1 MLLRIITVISLFI
14 FLLLMIS
21 GAQTEVAL
29 YRSIIS
35 FMILFS
41 GVYLTIFFLN
51 VIKDDSDSVESEIK
65 SGANKIFSGEKGE

>member
-21 GAQTEVAL
+21 GTQTEVAL
-29 YRSIIS
+29 YRGIIS

-51 VIKDDSDSVESEIK
+51 VIKDDPDSVKPEVK
-65 SGANKIFSGEKGE
+65 SGANEFFSGEKGE

>member
-21 GAQTEVAL
+21 GSQIEVAL
-29 YRSIIS
+29 YRGIIS

-41 GVYLTIFFLN
+41 GVYLTIFLLN
-51 VIKDDSDSVESEIK
+51 VIKDDNDPGKPEVK
-65 SGANKIFSGEKGE
+65 SGANEVFSGEKGE

>member
-29 YRSIIS
+29 YRGIIS
-35 FMILFS
+35 FMVLFS

-51 VIKDDSDSVESEIK
+51 IIKDNSDSDKHEVK
-65 SGANKIFSGEKGE
+65 SGAKEVFSDEKGE

>member
-1 MLLRIITVISLFI
+1 MLLKIITVISLFI

-21 GAQTEVAL
+21 GTQTEVAL

-51 VIKDDSDSVESEIK
+51 VIKDDSDSVKQEVKTDANEIFRGK
-65 SGANKIFSGEKGE
+65 KGE

>member
-29 YRSIIS
+29 YRGIIS

-51 VIKDDSDSVESEIK
+51 VIKDDSDSVEPEVK
-65 SGANKIFSGEKGE
+65 SGANEIFSGEKGE

>member
-1 MLLRIITVISLFI
+1 MLLKIITVISLFI

-51 VIKDDSDSVESEIK
+51 VIKDDSDSVKQEVKTDANEIFRGK
-65 SGANKIFSGEKGE
+65 KGE

>member
-51 VIKDDSDSVESEIK
+51 VIKDDPESVKPEVK
-65 SGANKIFSGEKGE
+65 SGANKIFTGEKGE